1 MRSDNEEESAL
12 ADSTTSATP
21 SARRSRGKLLKYV
34 TIVIV
39 LAFAGLF
46 GDSIY
51 LRTAEKQ
58 IAESQFKVVRVS
70 DQEENITL
78 HPGGSITALLP
89 PAPNGLWIHVKLWNE
104 GMGHWTYSFS
114 QLLALAKKLNATLV
128 EPGILNGRLVVEGNL
143 WFSDVFDRSLL
154 EDYHAKFATLQQF
167 QEVAS
172 DETPVFDLCL
182 KKKLCRNPE
191 ECSGPR
197 PSCHNGIPTSFGERS
212 SEILERA
219 IASSQNRRT
228 VLNIHQYWAESF
240 NNMYL
245 RKKNGTRNTKLVQ
258 ETQVDRIT
266 DHHLPFVDK
275 LHDMADASL
284 ERMGIAGDY
293 AVIHWRAE
301 KKELNYMECAHGVA
315 RTKDAMDLPPN
326 TTFVLISSLMQDSAM
341 EWGGAARQANNTS
354 APQALDF
361 LINDH
366 SFLKVGSVVN
376 TTEVKD
382 LVIYSV
388 LDLIVSLKAT
398 DFSTCAKS
406 CRKPNLYCQQCN
418 HQGHFAMLAMDM
430 RGASN
435 KKSLACWPQSVGEK
449 FTYYNYEA

>member
-1 MRSDNEEESAL
+1 MMSDNEEESAL
-12 ADSTTSATP
+12 VDSTTSATP
-21 SARRSRGKLLKYV
+21 SARKSRGKILTCV
-34 TIVIV
+34 AIVIV

-46 GDSIY
+46 GDSVY

-70 DQEENITL
+70 HQEENITL

-89 PAPNGLWIHVKLWNE
+89 PAPNGLWINVKVWKE
-104 GMGHWTYSFS
+104 GIGHWTYSFS

-128 EPGILNGRLVVEGNL
+128 EPGIMDGRLVVEGNL
-143 WFSDVFDRSLL
+143 WFSDVFDRRLL

-182 KKKLCRNPE
+182 KKKLCRNPK
-191 ECSGPR
+191 ECSGLR
-197 PSCHNGIPTSFGERS
+197 PSCHGIPTSFGKRS
-212 SEILERA
+212 SGILERA

-228 VLNIHQYWAESF
+228 VLNIHQYWVNSL
-240 NNMYL
+240 NKMYL
-245 RKKNGTRNTKLVQ
+245 RQNGTRTKLVE

-266 DHHLPFVDK
+266 DHHLRFVDE
-275 LHDMADASL
+275 LYDMADASL

-301 KKELNYMECAHGVA
+301 KKKLNYMECARGVV
-315 RTKDAMDLPPN
+315 RTKDAMDLSPN
-326 TTFVLISSLMQDSAM
+326 ATFVLISSLMQDSAM
-341 EWGGAARQANNTS
+341 EWAGAARQAENTS

-361 LINDH
+361 LMNDH

-382 LVIYSV
+382 LVVYSV

-398 DFSTCAKS
+398 DFSTCDKS
-406 CRKPNLYCQQCN
+406 CHTPNLYCKQCN

-435 KKSLACWPQSVGEK
+435 KDSLACWPQSVGEN
-449 FTYYNYEA
+449 FTYYDYEV